1 MNFDQNIINKIQEY
15 ASNEDLGTLEKFSNM
30 KINSPF
36 SYISEMFSEVQ
47 RNIENLSS
55 FYTDIDN
62 AFIIYSNSDALTN
75 IRSLSNET
83 FYTINNNLYKNN
95 IKEKIVE
102 LKEIIYN
109 NWINLTNDKNNSDID
124 FSNTPELL
132 EISKI
137 QETLT
142 KNQRLII
149 NATKNLEQL
158 RNNAKIVLKNFELLD
173 KNSFLEKSKKL
184 INDAKTNLNII
195 DKLTR
200 ESIQIINE
208 NKIYTLIEEEINK
221 FEETFINPMK
231 NTFERNEPKKSLSLA
246 QKSSLISE
254 NKLNEILIFLKI
266 KQENTNIKGKLILT
280 KSQKCEEV
288 ILFEDDS
295 LVFKNND
302 VYMTPN
308 LNAYEYNETAKI
320 IATDIVSFML
330 RKKPNFIALFNKKM
344 IEEQYNL
351 NGVLSTIDSF
361 INNETLLKNSKV
373 NPLKDFKDLT
383 LEQIDDFI
391 AKTKLNHQ
399 IKNYANSIISNKY
412 KALYNGKSFRLFKEL
427 YELKISKEDL
437 QDNIGQKIAS
447 FEDSEALN
455 RALHRYLESLNGF
468 SKDTLLDNIKG
479 KNCNIVYEEDDMLI
493 LNVKDF
499 NTSKSIGSASW
510 CISRSENYFTSYV
523 STPNNY
529 QFFIYDYNK
538 PSTDKSSMIGITL
551 YRDGRYSAAHF
562 KNDDEIAESNKNF
575 KIFQKIIIENNRDL
589 FPNLDEKVKELIK
602 ETKLNNSLKM

>member
-1 MNFDQNIINKIQEY
+1 MNLDQNIINKIQEY

-47 RNIENLSS
+47 KNIENLSS

-109 NWINLTNDKNNSDID
+109 NWINLTNNKNNSDID
-124 FSNTPELL
+124 FSNTLELL

-195 DKLTR
+195 DKLTT

-330 RKKPNFIALFNKKM
+330 RKKPNFIPLFNKKM

-468 SKDTLLDNIKG
+468 SKDTLLNNIKG